1 MLHEYSR
8 MELLIGEEGLKRL
21 KNARVAVFGI
31 GGVGSYVTEALARCG
46 IGTLILV
53 DNDQVSLTN
62 LNRQLIAL
70 HSTIGQAKTEVMKD
84 RIRDIN
90 PEIVV
95 HTYETFFMEDTAEL
109 FDFSSYDY
117 VVDAVDTVTAK
128 ILLIEMAAAAG
139 TPVISSM

>member
-1 MLHEYSR
+1 M
-8 MELLIGEEGLKRL
+8 
-21 KNARVAVFGI
+21 FGI
-31 GGVGSYVTEALARCG
+31 GGVGSYVAEALARCG

-84 RIRDIN
+84 RILDID

-95 HTYETFFMEDTAEL
+95 HTYETFFIGR
-109 FDFSSYDY
+109 YRRI
-117 VVDAVDTVTAK
+117 V
-128 ILLIEMAAAAG
+128 
-139 TPVISSM
+139 